1 MSKLKFK
8 VHTFLSL
15 AALTLSLPA
24 FAADK
29 KVVAEAKPVVETKP
43 VNASA
48 IKIAYINSPRVLQE
62 SPAAQKVLQEI
73 QKAEA
78 ELNKKVQVKREE
90 MKKAQEAKKSETEL
104 QMLAEKMK
112 LELEPEAKKIQED
125 AAQKTGALETKLMD
139 TIKVIAEQGKYDY
152 VLIKD
157 AVLYG
162 GADITDEVIKK
173 LN

>member
-29 KVVAEAKPVVETKP
+29 KVVAETKPVVETKP